1 MVRWPNLTAVLQLLA
16 LYKSVIGDDV
26 VRWPV
31 RLALHTGQFRGVE
44 GNAFQGTVAAGFIVD
59 VGVGTPPQQ
68 LTLFVDTG
76 SSDVAVASY
85 PERNLTT
92 YFDTNKSSTYKSNGE
107 PVSKRFVEGSYGGT
121 VGRDVLQDQAGDL
134 ALRVSLIAISS
145 SADIFPN
152 QSHWQGL
159 LGLAFPALSKQTSF
173 MQVLDTQKGIN
184 HFELSPCTREKTSTF
199 DKIGVLEFGGRVS
212 EATAYTAVVRETYF
226 EIALLDIRVGHHV
239 WPGSCMEL
247 NRSPVIVDSGT
258 TDLKF
263 PRPVFDWV
271 FDTLGSL
278 GIYNLSQDAG
288 TVYCLEDGFVTAGF
302 PDVHL
307 HFPDSNGKVF
317 ELELTPEVYFQ
328 RVKVATGD
336 RACYKL
342 GIGAS
347 ELGTVIGFNVLKE
360 LHTVFDL
367 ENKRVGFSK
376 LHCAK
381 GGVGVIYTN
390 YSYTGHSCAWD
401 FVTMEDN
408 AWTILLY
415 VLIFIAAMCAIPS
428 AVILFIWIRK
438 KVRIYRARTTTEGVG
453 LVDF

>member
-1 MVRWPNLTAVLQLLA
+1 MYR
-16 LYKSVIGDDV
+16 VIS
-26 VRWPV
+26 
-31 RLALHTGQFRGVE
+31 A
-44 GNAFQGTVAAGFIVD
+44 
-59 VGVGTPPQQ
+59 
-68 LTLFVDTG
+68 
-76 SSDVAVASY
+76 
-85 PERNLTT
+85 T
-92 YFDTNKSSTYKSNGE
+92 YRSNGE
-107 PVSKRFVEGSYGGT
+107 YVSKRFVEGSYGGT
-121 VGRDVLQDQAGDL
+121 VGSDVLQDRAGDL
-134 ALRVSLIAISS
+134 ALRVALIAISS
-145 SADIFPN
+145 SADMFPN

-173 MQVLDTQKGIN
+173 MQVLDTQKGIK
-184 HFELSPCTREKTSTF
+184 HFELSPCTREKMSTF
-199 DKIGVLEFGGRVS
+199 DNIGVL
-212 EATAYTAVVRETYF
+212 
-226 EIALLDIRVGHHV
+226 
-239 WPGSCMEL
+239 L

-278 GIYNLSQDAG
+278 GIYNLSRDAG

-307 HFPDSNGKVF
+307 HFPDSSGKVF

-328 RVKVATGD
+328 RVKVTTGD

-347 ELGTVIGFNVLKE
+347 ELGTVIGFNVLRK

-381 GGVGVIYTN
+381 GGVGVVYTN
-390 YSYTGHSCAWD
+390 YSYTELRGPLECFRGPA
-401 FVTMEDN
+401 FENLPT
-408 AWTILLY
+408 
-415 VLIFIAAMCAIPS
+415 
-428 AVILFIWIRK
+428 R
-438 KVRIYRARTTTEGVG
+438 
-453 LVDF
+453 

>member
-16 LYKSVIGDDV
+16 LHKSVIGDDV

-31 RLALHTGQFRGVE
+31 RLALHTEQFRGVE
-44 GNAFQGTVAAGFIVD
+44 GNALQGTVAAGFIVD
-59 VGVGTPPQQ
+59 VAVGTPPQQ

-76 SSDVAVASY
+76 SSDVAIASY

-92 YFDTNKSSTYKSNGE
+92 YFDTNKSATYKSNGE
-107 PVSKRFVEGSYGGT
+107 HVSKRFVEGSYGGT
-121 VGRDVLQDQAGDL
+121 VGSDVLQDRAGDL
-134 ALRVSLIAISS
+134 ALRVALVAISS
-145 SADIFPN
+145 SADMFPN

-173 MQVLDTQKGIN
+173 MQVLDTQKGIK

-239 WPGSCMEL
+239 WPGSCTE
-247 NRSPVIVDSGT
+247 
-258 TDLKF
+258 
-263 PRPVFDWV
+263 
-271 FDTLGSL
+271 

-328 RVKVATGD
+328 RVKVTTGD

-347 ELGTVIGFNVLKE
+347 ELGTVIGFNVLRK

-381 GGVGVIYTN
+381 GGVGVVYTN

-415 VLIFIAAMCAIPS
+415 VLIFIVVMCAIPS
-428 AVILFIWIRK
+428 TVILFIWIRK

>member
-239 WPGSCMEL
+239 WPGSCMEVRCARRSNATPRQSSWPFAAREPRSYDVPGTRLRPL

-278 GIYNLSQDAG
+278 
-288 TVYCLEDGFVTAGF
+288 
-302 PDVHL
+302 
-307 HFPDSNGKVF
+307 
-317 ELELTPEVYFQ
+317 VYFQ
-328 RVKVATGD
+328 RVKVTTGD